1 MKKLV
6 ALLIAAVLVTGCGP
20 RAPLPVSSQGYRVS
34 EATNGY
40 DVCYD
45 GIVYVQFSAGNAS
58 WGSVKFDKNTKQPV
72 TCGGK

>member
-1 MKKLV
+1 MKLV
-6 ALLIAAVLVTGCGP
+6 TLLIAAVLATGCVKHTD
-20 RAPLPVSSQGYRVS
+20 LPVSSQGFRLS
-34 EATNGY
+34 EANGY

-45 GIVYVQFSAGNAS
+45 GIVYSQFGGGNAV